1 MRRKSR
7 GGRDC
12 ENPKERPETKT
23 AGEDPVGLREFG
35 KKLLQKELI
44 AARPVSVYS
53 CCCWFCSA
61 LTPLQVVGECP
72 AVPFSPKRG
81 RSSVRKPFFLCA
93 LLSTPVSSSLFSLV
107 HSWAEEIPPLSHSVS
122 QLSALTTVWSDQ
134 TWRILLIRYKPFC
147 PILPLLSAPISASH
161 THTSLLALVN
171 IFSDLAKFSHISLM
185 FCTLPYTSFTRP
197 PSGQHDFYRWNC
209 CM

>member
-1 MRRKSR
+1 MSCSPFLSQKRKIQ
-7 GGRDC
+7 C
-12 ENPKERPETKT
+12 KET
-23 AGEDPVGLREFG
+23 
-35 KKLLQKELI
+35 I
-44 AARPVSVYS
+44 
-53 CCCWFCSA
+53 
-61 LTPLQVVGECP
+61 
-72 AVPFSPKRG
+72 
-81 RSSVRKPFFLCA
+81 FFLCV

-107 HSWAEEIPPLSHSVS
+107 PSWAEEILKHAPLLSHSVS

-161 THTSLLALVN
+161 THTSPLALVN

-185 FCTLPYTSFTRP
+185 FCTLPYTPFTRP